1 MPATSRYPG
10 ESDEM
15 FKQRMAA
22 QFPGAGVPNV
32 PPGLPSTPQGMMGG
46 MGGAPPMGPPP
57 AAPMGAPP
65 DMGAAMA
72 QGPAR
77 EQMLPQIGPPA
88 PPTDPNAIPED
99 VLDALLTTPVE
110 QGELTGLE
118 EQRERANVLRDTA
131 LPEGRQAGRTF
142 VAANPLEFL
151 GAGIKQYRG
160 AKESKALEGEIGKK
174 RTSIG
179 TKQGT
184 YTKEAAKQG
193 GLKVL
198 FNKLKKKD
206 DEDKD

>member
-10 ESDEM
+10 ESDEA
-15 FKQRMAA
+15 FKMRMAA
-22 QFPGAGVPNV
+22 QFPNAGVPVNV
-32 PPGLPSTPQGMMGG
+32 PPLPMGGAPMGMMGG

-57 AAPMGAPP
+57 VAPP
-65 DMGAAMA
+65 MQDPMA
-72 QGPAR
+72 QGPSR
-77 EQMLPQIGPPA
+77 EQMLPQVGPPK
-88 PPTDPNAIPED
+88 PPVDPNAIPES
-99 VLDALLTTPVE
+99 VLDSLLQTPIE
-110 QGELTGLE
+110 QGELLGLE
-118 EQRERANVLRDTA
+118 EQRERANALRDTA

-142 VAANPLEFL
+142 VAANPLEFI

-160 AKESKALEGEIGKK
+160 AKESKELQGKIGEK

-193 GLKVL
+193 GLNVVL
-198 FNKLKKKD
+198 DKFRKKKD